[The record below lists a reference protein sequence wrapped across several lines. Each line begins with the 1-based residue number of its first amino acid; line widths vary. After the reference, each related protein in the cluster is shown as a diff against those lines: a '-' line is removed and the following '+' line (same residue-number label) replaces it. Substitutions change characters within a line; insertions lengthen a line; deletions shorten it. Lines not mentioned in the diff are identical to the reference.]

1 LTRATVT
8 SAFPPGVDRFFAG
21 LRANNNREYFIAHR
35 PEYEALIREPLERLA
50 EVAQSR
56 YGPAKEMRP
65 NRDVR
70 FSADKTP
77 YRLGASMWA
86 GEIGGVYLTVNQH
99 GIETGGG
106 LYEPTRD
113 QLARARESIASHPIA
128 GSELDAIIAALRAA
142 GYEIA
147 GPALVTAPKGYD
159 REHPR
164 IELLRLKHYAATKPL
179 PLTATE
185 EDILATWAEVHDLIA
200 WAGEQVGAAL
210 AWP

>member
-1 LTRATVT
+1 MAPETA
-8 SAFPPGVDRFFAG
+8 AFPPGVDRFFAN
-21 LRANNNREYFIAHR
+21 LQANNNREYFIAHR

-50 EVAQSR
+50 GVAQDR
-56 YGPAKEMRP
+56 YGTGKVMRP

-77 YRLGASMWA
+77 YRLGASMWG

-128 GSELDAIIAALRAA
+128 GRELDAIVASLRAS
-142 GYEIA
+142 GYELA
-147 GPALVTAPKGYD
+147 GPTLATAPKGYD
-159 REHPR
+159 REHLR

-185 EDILATWAEVHDLIA
+185 QDIFASWAGVHDLIA
-200 WAGEQVGAAL
+200 WAEAHVGAAL